1 MVNKTLLQQLTGFW
15 KQAIELLQGQVVSLM
30 TDDLLRPKL
39 HVHTEIYT
47 ELQSVPLASI
57 KGNIRRYEDFQDSF
71 LPQQKR
77 RIQKQ
82 VEKIKTKVAF
92 PPIELYKIGSNYF
105 VRDGSRRVA
114 LARQLKRTY
123 IRAYVAEIPSLSQQE
138 ADEQPTDLDEATL
151 YEHFLA
157 ETNLQ
162 KVPSYRKIDL
172 SVPILYN
179 ALLSH
184 ITLQQQA
191 LSHKRKKSV
200 SMTEAGKEWYTKTYL
215 PLMRLIRKYKVLD
228 NFTDRTEGD
237 LYIWIV
243 NHLHQ
248 IEREFEEF
256 YGAKPKIQF
265 FDNAFIEFL
274 MANQLPTPSELHPD
288 KQIDDSSSSD

>member
-15 KQAIELLQGQVVSLM
+15 QQTIELLQGQVVSLM

-57 KGNIRRYEDFQDSF
+57 KGNIRRYADFQESF

-77 RIQKQ
+77 RVQKQ
-82 VEKIKTKVAF
+82 LEKIKTKVVF

-123 IRAYVAEIPSLSQQE
+123 IRAYVAEIPSQSRQE
-138 ADEQPTDLDEATL
+138 TYEEPTDLDEATL
-151 YEHFLA
+151 YAHFLT
-157 ETNLQ
+157 ETQLAR
-162 KVPSYRKIDL
+162 VPSYQKIKL

-179 ALLSH
+179 AILSH
-184 ITLQQQA
+184 ITLQQQTM
-191 LSHKRKKSV
+191 SHKRKKPV
-200 SMTEAGKEWYTKTYL
+200 AMADAAKEWYIKTYL

-228 NFTDRTEGD
+228 NFTDRSEGD

-256 YGAKPKIQF
+256 YGEKPKIQF
-265 FDNAFIEFL
+265 FDNAFVEFL
-274 MANQLPTPSELHPD
+274 MVNQLPTPTALNPD
-288 KQIDDSSSSD
+288 DPLGDDPAKL